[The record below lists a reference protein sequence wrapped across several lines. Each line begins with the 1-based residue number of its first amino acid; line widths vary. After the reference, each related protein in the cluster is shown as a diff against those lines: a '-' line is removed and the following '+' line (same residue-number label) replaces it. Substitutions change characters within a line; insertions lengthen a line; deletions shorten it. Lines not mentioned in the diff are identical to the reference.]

1 MWKTFGR
8 LLVVLVSVTM
18 VAAACSS
25 DDGDADSGGGGGSG
39 SDPAPADID
48 YEAIGLWDDGPCDEA
63 AAPLHI
69 GLMTTFESP
78 VISLED
84 QALALE
90 AAAEAFNARGGA
102 NGSCIQVTTCDD
114 KANPEAAVGCV
125 RTIADAGV
133 VVTVNDQGLAAQ
145 GDVAEAMVAAGI
157 PRMAGNVAPQDWNDP
172 NSYPI
177 DASGTGVT
185 FLLPQALIDAGKTEI
200 AAIRVGQAEASALIG
215 ILEDIYE
222 GDATFTEDIP
232 VPAGTTDFSQFIL
245 SAQESG
251 ATGATLAVGEQEAVQ
266 IVKAGEQLGS
276 DLTLGSSLGTFSHN
290 NIAELGDYAEQ
301 MVFAWSFAPPTA
313 DLPVYDAMRA
323 DLAASGEESLEAVN
337 LKASPVRSW
346 IGLYA
351 LLKMIRDAD
360 MTEFTSDGIRTMLDA
375 ATDVPMLDMFGGDNW
390 TPNESHPGL
399 FSRAGIDRWATYNW
413 DPDAEGEF
421 DGNFV
426 EASELSFDE
435 VLCGSPFGAPADS
448 C

>member
-1 MWKTFGR
+1 MVWKSLGR
-8 LLVVLVSVTM
+8 VLVVLLSLTL

-25 DDGDADSGGGGGSG
+25 DDGDDAADADAGGG
-39 SDPAPADID
+39 DAAPADID

-114 KANPEAAVGCV
+114 KANPESAVACV

-145 GDVAEAMVAAGI
+145 GDVAKAMVEANI
-157 PRMAGNVAPQDWNDP
+157 PRMAGNVTPSDWNDP

-185 FLLPQALIDAGKTEI
+185 FLLPQGLIDDDITEI

-215 ILEDIYE
+215 ILEGIYE
-222 GDATFTEDIP
+222 GEATFPADIP

-245 SAQESG
+245 GAQEAG
-251 ATGATLAVGEQEAVQ
+251 ATGAMLAVGEQEAVQ
-266 IVKAGEQLGS
+266 IVQAGQQLGS
-276 DLTLGSSLGTFSHN
+276 DLVLGSSLGTFSQQ
-290 NIAELGDYAEQ
+290 NIADLGDYAEN
-301 MVFAWSFAPPTA
+301 MVFVWSFAPPTTDIPA
-313 DLPVYDAMRA
+313 YEAMRA
-323 DLAASGEESLEAVN
+323 DLAASGEESLEAQN

-351 LLKMIRDAD
+351 LLKMVRDAGLTD
-360 MTEFTSDGIRTMLDA
+360 FTSDSIRNLLDTA
-375 ATDVPMLDMFGGDNW
+375 VDVPMLGMFGDENW

-399 FSRAGIDRWATYNW
+399 FSRAGIDRWATYSW
-413 DPDAEGEF
+413 DPDAGD
-421 DGNFV
+421 DGNFA
-426 EASELSFDE
+426 EQSELSFDE

>member
-1 MWKTFGR
+1 MWKTLSR
-8 LLVVLVSVTM
+8 LLVVLLSVTM
-18 VAAACSS
+18 VAAGCSS
-25 DDGDADSGGGGGSG
+25 DDDASGEEGGT
-39 SDPAPADID
+39 PAPADID
-48 YEAIGLWDDGPCDEA
+48 YEAIGLWDDGACDEA
-63 AAPLHI
+63 KPPLHI

-90 AAAEAFNARGGA
+90 AAAVGFNARGGA
-102 NGSCIQVTTCDD
+102 NGSCIEVTTCDD
-114 KANPEAAVGCV
+114 GANPEKAVGCV

-145 GDVAEAMVAAGI
+145 GDVAAAMVDAGI
-157 PRMAGNVAPQDWNDP
+157 PRMAGNVTPSDWNDP
-172 NSYPI
+172 NSYPL

-185 FLLPQALIDAGKTEI
+185 FLLPQGLIDADVDKI

-222 GDATFTEDIP
+222 GEATFPADIP
-232 VPAGTTDFSQFIL
+232 VPAGTTDFTQFIL
-245 SAQESG
+245 SAQEAG

-266 IVKAGEQLGS
+266 IVKAGEQVGT
-276 DLTLGSSLGTFSHN
+276 DLMLGSSLGTFSHN
-290 NIAELGDYAEQ
+290 NIAELGDFADQ
-301 MVFAWSFAPPTA
+301 MVFLWSFAPPTA
-313 DLPVYDAMRA
+313 DLPVYEAMRA
-323 DLAASGEESLEAVN
+323 DLAASGEEALEAEN

-360 MTEFTSDGIRTMLDA
+360 MTEFTSDGIRSMLDS
-375 ATDVPMLDMFGGDNW
+375 ATDVPMLEMFGDATW
-390 TPNESHPGL
+390 TPNENHPGL
-399 FSRAGIDRWATYNW
+399 FSRAGIDRWVTYRW
-413 DPDAEGEF
+413 DADAEGDF

-426 EASELSFDE
+426 EASTLSFDE
-435 VLCGSPFGAPADS
+435 VLCGSPFGAPAES